1 MDWNPTAPLALN
13 VTREGLLNVS
23 LPPLRA
29 GDQPSISSTRSR
41 YRLHWNQLFLWQ
53 GFEQSV
59 VDYWDAVPPGDKNA
73 VVANNM
79 LLSGA
84 WQNVMNDAR
93 LLAEGD
99 IKACIDK
106 CPVEFHSAAANGA
119 NGAPAPT
126 DLHSSIHRCGQGA
139 AGWGLAGVPD
149 FVMYHAA
156 NPRVT
161 ALVEVKNPW
170 LVTPLQIDEV
180 INGYLLSF
188 SC

>member
-13 VTREGLLNVS
+13 VTREGLLNGS

-29 GDQPSISSTRSR
+29 GDQPSIPSTRSR
-41 YRLHWNQLFLWQ
+41 YRLHWNELFLWQ
-53 GFEQSV
+53 DFEQSV
-59 VDYWDAVPPGDKNA
+59 VNYWNAVPLGDKNA
-73 VVANNM
+73 VVANNI

-84 WQNVMNDAR
+84 WQNIMNDGR
-93 LLAEGD
+93 LLAEDD

-106 CPVEFHSAAANGA
+106 CPLEFHRAAANGA

-126 DLHSSIHRCGQGA
+126 DLHSSMHRCGQGD
-139 AGWGLAGVPD
+139 AGRGLAGVPD
-149 FVMYHAA
+149 FVMYGAA
-156 NPRVT
+156 NPRIT

-180 INGYLLSF
+180 INGYLLSS